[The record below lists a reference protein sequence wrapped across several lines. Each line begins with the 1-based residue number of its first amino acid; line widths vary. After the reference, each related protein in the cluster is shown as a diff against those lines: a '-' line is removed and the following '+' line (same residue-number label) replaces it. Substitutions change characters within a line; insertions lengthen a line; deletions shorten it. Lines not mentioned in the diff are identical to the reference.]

1 MKGQYKGKLYSEYN
15 DTIKILIKM
24 GRLDEAE
31 KLIIELINAI
41 ELDDRVSNLKLLT
54 GYYANLANIYHKRK
68 DIPNEIKILER
79 FVEKNNNTRTT
90 LHDRLVSLRSVK
102 A

>member
-15 DTIKILIKM
+15 DTIRILLKM

-31 KLIIELINAI
+31 KLIIDLINTI
-41 ELDDRVSNLKLLT
+41 EAENNVNNLSLLT

-68 DIPNEIKILER
+68 DISNEIKVLER
-79 FVEKNNNTRTT
+79 FVGKNNTTRTT
-90 LHDRLVSLRSVK
+90 LHDRLVNLKGAK